1 MGKKALGVDIGG
13 TNVRVGLVSQDGSVE
28 KAVKISRREAFGDDK
43 PGQLGEF
50 LYSYINDL
58 DEAVSA
64 VGAGV
69 PGTLDKSCRSVLN
82 VPNIKYL
89 NGLPYA
95 DMLSDRLKLPVF
107 LENDTVML
115 LNGDISRL
123 ALKSVG
129 LILGVYVGTGLGGTL
144 FYNGKPLKGKNG
156 INEIG
161 HLPMLGKY
169 EVCTC
174 GNIGCAEN
182 YVSGRF
188 LNKLISYKYP
198 GVYIGDVF
206 SVLKGTEDLNE
217 YINTLGIVLA
227 SAVNLID
234 PELLILGGGVV
245 STKDFP
251 RSEVEDS
258 VRFHAMKPQPSQ
270 GLEILWPALSDF
282 TGVIGAGLYA
292 LQNL

>member
-1 MGKKALGVDIGG
+1 
-13 TNVRVGLVSQDGSVE
+13 
-28 KAVKISRREAFGDDK
+28 
-43 PGQLGEF
+43 
-50 LYSYINDL
+50 
-58 DEAVSA
+58 
-64 VGAGV
+64 
-69 PGTLDKSCRSVLN
+69 
-82 VPNIKYL
+82 
-89 NGLPYA
+89 
-95 DMLSDRLKLPVF
+95 MLSERLKLPVY

-115 LNGDISRL
+115 LNGDLSRMS
-123 ALKSVG
+123 LKADG
-129 LILGVYVGTGLGGTL
+129 LILGVYIGTGLGGTL

-161 HLPMLGKY
+161 HLPLSGKK

-188 LNKLISYKYP
+188 LNKLIADKYP
-198 GVYIGDVF
+198 GVFIGDVF
-206 SVLKGTEDLNE
+206 DALKDTEDLVE
-217 YINTLGIVLA
+217 YIDTLGIVLA

-245 STKDFP
+245 STKGFP
-251 RSEVEDS
+251 RAEVEAS
-258 VRFHAMKPQPSQ
+258 LRFHAMKPQPSQ
-270 GLEILWPALSDF
+270 GLEIIWPSESDF